1 MGKLPVRRGAHPTA
15 GPMFSNLRQYLRA
28 LEREGELAVVERRP
42 IPTSRSPRST
52 GESSPKGAQRSSSGA
67 RRGRDSRLPPICSGT
82 AKRIELAFGARPKDF
97 VRELARAAVDLLP
110 PTPSKLWGR
119 AAFVAS
125 DESRDPPRAAA
136 PVLEVRGEPRLGE
149 LPILTSAPL
158 DAGAFVTLPLV
169 YTEHPDPTFHQSN
182 LGIYRLQV
190 FDDPDRGIPRADREG
205 GGFHFHEAERLGIDL
220 PATVFLGG
228 PPALTLAA
236 IAPLPEGIPEL
247 LLASLARGARLETA
261 AAPGG
266 GHPLVAEAEWALRGR
281 VRAGMRRIEGPFGDH
296 YGYYSLAHEY
306 PVLELD
312 EMWHRKDPI
321 YPATIVGKPKQEDFF
336 LGDYLQELLSPLF
349 PLVMP
354 AVVNLWSYGETGFHS
369 LAAAVVKD
377 RYPREALQSAFRI
390 LGEGQ
395 LSLTKFLL
403 LTDARVDLR
412 DFRGL
417 LEHLLARCRF
427 ESDLFVFSN
436 VLDGH
441 ARLHRPQGQRREQGG
456 IVGIGGAG
464 PRAPARVRGALPA
477 GRARRRSSAADA
489 SSSRGTAMPTIRGSP
504 RGSRPIRA
512 RPPGRSWSSPTT
524 PPRQRP
530 APRPFVASVHPIRA
544 GRRPP
549 RGRGPVVR
557 NHLAYRAPIVV
568 DARVKPWFPGEVDP
582 DPATVSLVNRRWKE
596 YFPDR

>member
-1 MGKLPVRRGAHPTA
+1 
-15 GPMFSNLRQYLRA
+15 MFSNLRQYLRA
-28 LEREGELAVVERRP
+28 LEREGELAVVEAEADPNLEIAEIHRRIIAEGGP
-42 IPTSRSPRST
+42 ALLFRRAKGSRFPVAT
-52 GESSPKGAQRSSSGA
+52 N
-67 RRGRDSRLPPICSGT
+67 LFGT

-110 PTPSKLWGR
+110 PTPSKLWGAR
-119 AAFVAS
+119 GFLWQAMKVGT
-125 DESRDPPRAAA
+125 RRVRRA

-190 FDDPDRGIPRADREG
+190 FDDRTVGFHAQIAKG

-436 VLDGH
+436 VSMDTLDYTGPKVNEGSKGVLLGLG
-441 ARLHRPQGQRREQGG
+441 APVREL
-456 IVGIGGAG
+456 
-464 PRAPARVRGALPA
+464 PRAFEGALPA
-477 GRARRRSSAADA
+477 GAREAAVFCGGCLVLSGDSYANDPGLAARIAADPRA
-489 SSSRGTAMPTIRGSP
+489 AAWPLVVLADDAAATAAGAEAFLWRVFTRFE
-504 RGSRPIRA
+504 
-512 RPPGRSWSSPTT
+512 
-524 PPRQRP
+524 P
-530 APRPFVASVHPIRA
+530 AADLHA
-544 GRRPP
+544 AAA
-549 RGRGPVVR
+549 PVVR
-557 NHLAYRAPIVV
+557 NHLAYRAPIVL